1 MTLSDTL
8 LSVFRQSLVDG
19 SPTVH
24 LDSAQ
29 FKVIK
34 TSRHKLRQVDFE
46 FEGRRLRGLEQ
57 NPNTAS
63 RWAQLARK
71 GKDVMQF
78 LEAQRYFAVI
88 VDSHITWYGK
98 RSGDTSDEKKS

>member
-1 MTLSDTL
+1 MTLEQAIL
-8 LSVFRQSLVDG
+8 EVFRQSLVDG

-24 LDSAQ
+24 LDGAQ
-29 FKVIK
+29 FKVLK
-34 TSRHKLRQVDFE
+34 TSRYKLRQVDFE

-78 LEAQRYFAVI
+78 LEAQRYFAVV

-98 RSGDTSDEKKS
+98 RDDKNSI